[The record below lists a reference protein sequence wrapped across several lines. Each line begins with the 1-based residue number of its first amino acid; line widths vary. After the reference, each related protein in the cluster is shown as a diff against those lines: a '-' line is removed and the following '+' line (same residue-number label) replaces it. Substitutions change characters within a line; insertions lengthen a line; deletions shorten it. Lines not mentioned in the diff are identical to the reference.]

1 MNGARCA
8 DSPGRVVSFGQVI
21 IDLTIRVGRVPQPGE
36 DVYADRAGVAVG
48 AGFNAL
54 YAVRRMGVDA
64 VYAGRWARVRG
75 RTGFAPHWSGRG
87 SPMAA

>member
-48 AGFNAL
+48 AGAGSEPGA
-54 YAVRRMGVDA
+54 AVGAGCSFTVSCTCCSTA
-64 VYAGRWARVRG
+64 V
-75 RTGFAPHWSGRG
+75 
-87 SPMAA
+87 

>member
-36 DVYADRAGVAVG
+36 DVYADQAGVAVG

-64 VYAGRWARVRG
+64 VYAGALGTGPWSDRIRAALERG
-75 RTGFAPHWSGRG
+75 G
-87 SPMAA
+87 SPTAA